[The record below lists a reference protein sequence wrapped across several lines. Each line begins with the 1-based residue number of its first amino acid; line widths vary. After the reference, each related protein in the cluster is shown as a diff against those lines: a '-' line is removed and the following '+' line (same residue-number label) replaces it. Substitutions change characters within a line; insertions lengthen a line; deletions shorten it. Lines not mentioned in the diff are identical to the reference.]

1 MAIGMIVI
9 LFVGLCVISILGTL
23 LLLLVKSEKAK
34 RKIFYAMSVW
44 GMAVAVLSATS
55 LPTNYTAQQIA
66 AWALGFLSVAG
77 IVVHVKAKEKMQL
90 NIACA
95 LVIVSCLGG
104 VVKMF
109 LI

>member
-77 IVVHVKAKEKMQL
+77 IVVQAKEKMQL
-90 NIACA
+90 NIAYA

>member
-1 MAIGMIVI
+1 MIVI

-66 AWALGFLSVAG
+66 AAW
-77 IVVHVKAKEKMQL
+77 HP
-90 NIACA
+90 
-95 LVIVSCLGG
+95 GG
-104 VVKMF
+104 SASGQ
-109 LI
+109 ISSSGG

>member
-1 MAIGMIVI
+1 MAIGIIVI
-9 LFVGLCVISILGTL
+9 LFGGLCVISILGTL

-55 LPTNYTAQQIA
+55 LPTKYTGQQIA
-66 AWALGFLSVAG
+66 ARALGVLRGAG
-77 IVVHVKAKEKMQL
+77 RGVNGKAKGKVEANKRDGVG
-90 NIACA
+90 IE
-95 LVIVSCLGG
+95 SCLGG
-104 VVKMF
+104 VGKMF

>member
-55 LPTNYTAQQIA
+55 LRPTIRRSR
-66 AWALGFLSVAG
+66 LRHGLSG
-77 IVVHVKAKEKMQL
+77 
-90 NIACA
+90 
-95 LVIVSCLGG
+95 S
-104 VVKMF
+104 
-109 LI
+109 

>member
-34 RKIFYAMSVW
+34 RKIFYAMSVC

-55 LPTNYTAQQIA
+55 LPTNYTAQEIA

-77 IVVHVKAKEKMQL
+77 IVVHVKAKEKMH
-90 NIACA
+90 
-95 LVIVSCLGG
+95 
-104 VVKMF
+104 
-109 LI
+109 